1 MASKNGTTNYQLY
14 EMAKIYRVP
23 IRLNNIIMSDELSSF
38 KLKPVMNF
46 IINLENTDNKGTH
59 WVGLFIRGK
68 KAVYFDSYGAI
79 CDVEVIDFCEKH
91 NLKLGYNQY
100 IVQDLKSYNCGL
112 FVFAFLHYMSRNL
125 KKGSADIYAVSNDY
139 VNLYEPSN
147 GNINDK
153 IVVKY
158 LMEQRP

>member
-1 MASKNGTTNYQLY
+1 MASKNGTTNYELY

-23 IRLNNIIMSDELSSF
+23 IRLNNIIMSDELAKF
-38 KLKPVMNF
+38 KPKPVMNF

-100 IVQDLKSYNCGL
+100 IVQSLTSYNCGL
-112 FVFAFLHYMSRNL
+112 YVFAFLHYMSSNL
-125 KKGSADIYAVSNDY
+125 KNAKNIYAVSNDY
-139 VNLYEPSN
+139 VNIFEPSN